1 MHKTSK
7 YPTTP
12 RSYEHFCGL
21 AFALD
26 AVGERWAL
34 LVVREL
40 LAGPRRFSDLM
51 AGLPGVATNTLTSR
65 LDELE
70 QRGLIIR
77 HQLPPP
83 QASAVYELSVR
94 GRALEPAIVE
104 LVRWAAPEVARAGH
118 AGRRLAPL
126 RSSWL
131 ALALKAF
138 FVRAHAKRAQ
148 GHVVFELPTGRLSV
162 EVKGAHAAFR
172 DATPHDRPAAVL
184 RCAEEQV
191 LALVLASTTIA
202 EVLKQPGAVL
212 QGEAKALSRVLL
224 AFQRKP

>member
-1 MHKTSK
+1 MQKTSK

-65 LDELE
+65 LEELE
-70 QRGLIIR
+70 QRGLLTR
-77 HQLPPP
+77 QQLPPP
-83 QASAVYELSVR
+83 QASAVYELSER
-94 GRALEPAIVE
+94 GRALEPAIVD
-104 LVRWAAPEVARAGH
+104 LVRWAAPEVARAGRQ
-118 AGRRLAPL
+118 GRRLAPL

-138 FVRAHAKRAQ
+138 FIPARAKRAQ
-148 GHVVFELPTGRLSV
+148 GHLVFELPTGRLSV
-162 EVKGAHAAFR
+162 EVKGAHAVFR
-172 DATPHDRPAAVL
+172 DATAHDRPRAAL
-184 RCAEEQV
+184 CCSEEQV
-191 LALVLASTTIA
+191 LSLVLASTTLA
-202 EVLKQPGAVL
+202 ELLKQPGVVL
-212 QGEAKALSRVLL
+212 DGDAKALPRVLA
-224 AFQRKP
+224 AFQRRP